1 MCIQVK
7 NYTEKIQ
14 EKNENYIDLKNPILV
29 NNILFT

>member
-14 EKNENYIDLKNPILV
+14 GKNENDIGLKNPILV
-29 NNILFT
+29 NNIFFT